1 MKQPQLGNKVLE
13 IRNSKGLTQKELSES
28 CNVDIRT
35 IQRIESGEVIPRW
48 STIRILAAALDCD
61 EKIFS
66 SAEERGDISKIQSF
80 LVLSIIMGII
90 YFINWLFYS
99 KFIPGLS
106 YSATGSLYIF
116 QSIIHMVA
124 GVLFF
129 YGYFLLA
136 GFVRNRFLRITSIII
151 MITLPVFVI
160 SNLLF
165 MSPTYHF
172 TEHLSRVLIM
182 IMGLNGV
189 FFGIGLLRMKSESV
203 FLYRLSGIIQI
214 LVSPMYI
221 FPVSMIQLIGLYLS
235 ILLIILL
242 IVAQLI
248 TLRNSRVDLNLINSP
263 KKG

>member
-48 STIRILAAALDCD
+48 STLRILAAALDCD

-66 SAEERGDISKIQSF
+66 SAEGRDISKIQSF
-80 LVLSIIMGII
+80 LILSIIMGII

-99 KFIPGLS
+99 NFIPGLS
-106 YSATGSLYIF
+106 YSVTGSLYIF
-116 QSIIHMVA
+116 QSIIHIVA

-136 GFVRNRFLRITSIII
+136 GFFRNRFLRITSIII
-151 MITLPVFVI
+151 MITLPLFVI

-165 MSPTYHF
+165 MNPMYHF
-172 TEHLSRVLIM
+172 TEHLSRILIM

-189 FFGIGLLRMKSESV
+189 FFGIGLLRMKSKSV
-203 FLYRLSGIIQI
+203 FLYKLSGIIQI

-221 FPVSMIQLIGLYLS
+221 IPVSLIQLTGLYLS
-235 ILLIILL
+235 IPLIILL
-242 IVAQLI
+242 ICSQLI
-248 TLRNSRVDLNLINSP
+248 TLRSFRLDMRSHQ
-263 KKG
+263 

>member
-48 STIRILAAALDCD
+48 STLRILAAALDCD

-66 SAEERGDISKIQSF
+66 SAEGRGDISKIQSF

-99 KFIPGLS
+99 NFIPGLS
-106 YSATGSLYIF
+106 YSVTGSISFYL
-116 QSIIHMVA
+116 SIIHIVA

-136 GFVRNRFLRITSIII
+136 GFFQNTFLRITSIII
-151 MITLPVFVI
+151 MITLPLFVL

-172 TEHLSRVLIM
+172 TEHLNQVLII

-189 FFGIGLLRMKSESV
+189 FFGIGLLGVKSDSA

-221 FPVSMIQLIGLYLS
+221 IPVSLIQLTGLYLS
-235 ILLIILL
+235 IPLIILL
-242 IVAQLI
+242 ICSQLI
-248 TLRNSRVDLNLINSP
+248 TLRKFRLDVKSHQ
-263 KKG
+263 